1 MSILVIGSSG
11 FVGRNLCLALKE
23 AGNSVIR
30 VVSDKKQAD
39 QKNNIFSVADILETA
54 SSIIS
59 DIDVVINLASK
70 RSTSYLQISDAEV
83 RFATYTSVKKII
95 TKVSSPGTLVINT
108 STYIQNHLGIPG
120 KTVDTYSTAKQE
132 LSSFLQEFSHD
143 RGVSILDLFLF
154 TLYGEGDNPNHLV
167 PILMSAAKKQT
178 KINLS
183 PGNQLIGL
191 THISDIVQNYLSCLK
206 IEASL
211 GYKQYYLWDT
221 ELITVKTLVKIIEE
235 VSEVEI
241 PTVWGSRSYSG
252 HEMLTKWPN
261 FMERLPNFKID
272 VELRSGLLQLWN
284 NTSHKNT

>member
-1 MSILVIGSSG
+1 MSILVIGSNG
-11 FVGRNLCLALKE
+11 FVGRNLCFALKS
-23 AGNSVIR
+23 AGFSVIR
-30 VVSDKKQAD
+30 VVSDKKQSD
-39 QKNNIFSVADILETA
+39 PKNNIFSVGDVLETA
-54 SSIIS
+54 TTIKS

-70 RSTSYLQISDAEV
+70 RSTSYAQISDEEV
-83 RFATYTSVKKII
+83 RFATYSSVKEII
-95 TKVSSPGTLVINT
+95 SKVSRPGTLVMNT

-120 KTVDTYSTAKQE
+120 KTVDTYSAAKQE
-132 LSSFLQEFSHD
+132 LSTFLQEFSHD
-143 RGVSILDLFLF
+143 RDVSVLDLFLF

-191 THISDIVQNYLSCLK
+191 THISDVVQNYLSCLK